1 MDWGATRAQDL
12 ESRRRRG
19 GGHERG
25 DSRQKM
31 FAVVEHEQHLLGTE
45 MADQV
50 PEDWTVNASR
60 VLPTPPR
67 TSQGQQR
74 DGLVEESEPAVA
86 RSLCRPMTW
95 VRGMGNDPRRGDAAE
110 ATTQEPLAGCMTMR
124 CILCL
129 ISVIRCV
136 ERTIGAGNGP
146 AR

>member
-1 MDWGATRAQDL
+1 MEWGATRAQDL

-60 VLPTPPR
+60 VLPTPPPDQSGSAAGR
-67 TSQGQQR
+67 T
-74 DGLVEESEPAVA
+74 
-86 RSLCRPMTW
+86 
-95 VRGMGNDPRRGDAAE
+95 RRG
-110 ATTQEPLAGCMTMR
+110 
-124 CILCL
+124 
-129 ISVIRCV
+129 
-136 ERTIGAGNGP
+136 ERTRGSALALPANDLGAGNGQRSAQGRCSRSDHAGTP
-146 AR
+146 SWVHDDEMHIVSDFGNPMCRKNYWGR